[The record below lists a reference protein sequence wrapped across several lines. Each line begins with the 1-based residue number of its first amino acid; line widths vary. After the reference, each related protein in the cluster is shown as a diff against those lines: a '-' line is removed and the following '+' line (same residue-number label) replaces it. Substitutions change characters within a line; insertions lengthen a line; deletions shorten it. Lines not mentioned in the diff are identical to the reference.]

1 MDPTQS
7 GGLQSPSKREIA
19 LSWSEEDIISVFKQ
33 TPKVKANEWA
43 VTGFLYPPQQPV
55 AYVKFGWP
63 SDRRAELRNHEYA
76 FKALMDM
83 PTDQTR
89 GIRIPEIYRDFE
101 SDNYLF
107 IVMEY
112 IPGRTLAQTLA
123 QIREDQDYDTQQTT
137 ITNKIARA
145 IGLLMSIQP
154 PPGQKPG
161 PVGGGHIRHPLF
173 KDSTSYCEYSSVD
186 ELETHLNN
194 VSSKHPNM
202 SL

>member
-7 GGLQSPSKREIA
+7 GGLQSPSKQEIA
-19 LSWSEEDIISVFKQ
+19 LSWSEEDIISVFNQ
-33 TPKVKANEWA
+33 TPRVKANGWG

-63 SDRRAELRNHEYA
+63 SERRAELRNHEYA
-76 FKALMDM
+76 FKALMGM

-89 GIRIPEIYRDFE
+89 GILIPEIYRDFE

-112 IPGRTLAQTLA
+112 IPGRTLKQLGD
-123 QIREDQDYDTQQTT
+123 DQDFDTQQKT

-145 IGLLMSIQP
+145 IRLLMSIRP

-161 PVGGGHIRHPLF
+161 PVGGGRIRHPLF

-186 ELETHLNN
+186 ELETHLNT
-194 VSSKHPNM
+194 VSNKHPDM